1 MCPQD
6 FGTKIQN
13 NAHHLT
19 GFKRSWYTIKNTIV
33 YLWQSTQC
41 FISTKG
47 EPPNWTRARKFNYIV
62 NVFTICITYVNRE
75 NCCSFY
81 PSVLLFM
88 HNKTKAKKWSLCQV
102 PVLCWPFYITYD
114 SIKLVDDM
122 PKKWKPPQIR
132 EKSGWAKLL
141 IEKSGFVCGE
151 SYPQWKWVRSL
162 SSSCYCLKSPN

>member
-88 HNKTKAKKWSLCQV
+88 HNKTKDKNEFVSSPCT
-102 PVLCWPFYITYD
+102 VLAILHHLWFYKVGGWYAERVKAPSNKRKIWLSKIINRKVRVCMWRVISTM
-114 SIKLVDDM
+114 KMGQELV
-122 PKKWKPPQIR
+122 
-132 EKSGWAKLL
+132 L
-141 IEKSGFVCGE
+141 
-151 SYPQWKWVRSL
+151 
-162 SSSCYCLKSPN
+162 